1 MAFLVLGALI
11 ASVARFLVP
20 LLGAER
26 VLKDAPV
33 LGIPLM
39 MFFAFAFCLCS
50 EADAFVAANFQP
62 IGLWPPASLM
72 AFLVLGP
79 MLDIKLLLMYTRVF
93 RRRLIATIAAAVI
106 LQVLVYCLLLHFLWP
121 AAQTAS

>member
-1 MAFLVLGALI
+1 
-11 ASVARFLVP
+11 SVARFLVP

-72 AFLVLGP
+72 AFLVLAP

-93 RRRLIATIAAAVI
+93 RGRLIATIAAAVI

-121 AAQTAS
+121 AAPAAS